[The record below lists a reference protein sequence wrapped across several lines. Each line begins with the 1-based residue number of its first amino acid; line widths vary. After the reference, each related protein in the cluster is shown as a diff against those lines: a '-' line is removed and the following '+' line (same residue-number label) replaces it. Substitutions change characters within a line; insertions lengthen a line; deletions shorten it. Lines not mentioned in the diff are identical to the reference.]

1 MLTLKDVR
9 CKLYYIQYWYSRK
22 ITFIYLSTC
31 IQVNKEW
38 FCFKWIVFN
47 CHFSW
52 SIEGSWNYLEWWTHK
67 FIERSWCITPRI
79 PLSLCPTA
87 FIINFLI
94 ILLLSLSLEVSFSIE
109 VKTSLATDDIFSPL
123 EAYLVENSFSI
134 QYIKGYVNIRCAANL
149 HFIHLHLFF
158 HQT

>member
-1 MLTLKDVR
+1 MFISSCFEVR
-9 CKLYYIQYWYSRK
+9 DKLIWPFLEYWINVMIYINVAIVPWFVLGVVNSNHKCQPSHLSSVAFIRIKSSLRWHK
-22 ITFIYLSTC
+22 IMNYGCLRE
-31 IQVNKEW
+31 NY
-38 FCFKWIVFN
+38 
-47 CHFSW
+47 HW
-52 SIEGSWNYLEWWTHK
+52 SIQ
-67 FIERSWCITPRI
+67 
-79 PLSLCPTA
+79 
-87 FIINFLI
+87 
-94 ILLLSLSLEVSFSIE
+94 